1 MKIKAIYLP
10 VVAAILL
17 GFSSC
22 NDAELRYDDVTGA
35 GRLFLN
41 EAAGTSKSTSF
52 VIPDEGKVLTVT
64 PRISKPLDTDLKL
77 TVYVDAK
84 ALEAYNLRNNTTYE
98 LLPEANYEFEAQA
111 VIPAGKVVS
120 KPVQIILHPL
130 TTEQNKTGF
139 VHALPVAVKAEGDRL
154 PVLADGGAFI
164 FAATPVPFSNVVEI
178 TGNSYLQTRFAEDYK
193 LSSWTFETLFNPS
206 QIYTNNT
213 TTWLASAIGYYEQ
226 GGTKIIQ
233 DGFMLRLGDS
243 GGGTK
248 NSFLN
253 GMVSRSGKQISSI
266 PLRSNVWHHIAIVC
280 NEGDITLYIDGNVGY
295 TAKSGY
301 KATQFFALNG
311 IRFGNERANGSLGNL
326 HYRYCQVRFWSVA
339 RTLEELN
346 NNRYAVPSDTPGLL
360 GYWKLNEYTEG
371 KALVPANPATNCI
384 EEDTPMVE
392 VDTYLF
398 KDETGRQPDAL
409 IHRANQT
416 TPYIFT
422 PDKRIEVGYTWDGV
436 PAQ

>member
-1 MKIKAIYLP
+1 MKIKAFYLSA
-10 VVAAILL
+10 VAAIVTGLV
-17 GFSSC
+17 SC
-22 NDAELRYDDVTGA
+22 DNAELKYDDVTGP

-41 EAAGTSKSTSF
+41 EAVGTAKSVSF
-52 VIPDEGKVLTVT
+52 VIPDDGSVYTVT
-64 PRISKPLDTDLKL
+64 PRISKPLGRDLKL
-77 TVYVDAK
+77 TLYVDEK
-84 ALEAYNLRNNTTYE
+84 ALDEYNKQNNTSYT
-98 LLPEANYEFEAQA
+98 LLPNTNYEFESSA

-120 KPVQIILHPL
+120 NPVTITLHPL

-139 VHALPVAVKAEGDRL
+139 VHALPIAVKAEGEAMQ
-154 PVLADGGAFI
+154 VLEGADAFVL
-164 FAATPVPFSNVVEI
+164 AATPVPYSNVVEI

-193 LSSWTFETLFNPS
+193 LSLWTFETLFNPS
-206 QIYTNNT
+206 QIYTGNT

-248 NSFLN
+248 NSLIN

-266 PLRSNVWHHIAIVC
+266 PLQSNIWHHIAIVC
-280 NEGDITLYIDGNVGY
+280 DEGDITLYVNGNVGY

-301 KATQFFALNG
+301 AATQFYALNG
-311 IRFGNERANGSLGNL
+311 IRFGNESASGNLGSLR
-326 HYRYCQVRFWSVA
+326 YRYCQVRFWSVA
-339 RTLEELN
+339 RSVEELN
-346 NNRYAVPSDTPGLL
+346 NNRYAVPADTPGLL

-371 KALVPANPATNCI
+371 KAMVPGSSVKCI
-384 EEDTPMVE
+384 EEDTPMTE
-392 VDTYLF
+392 TETYLF
-398 KDETGRQPDAL
+398 KDATGKQPDAL
-409 IHRANQT
+409 IHRASAN

-436 PAQ
+436 LAQ

>member
-1 MKIKAIYLP
+1 M
-10 VVAAILL
+10 
-17 GFSSC
+17 
-22 NDAELRYDDVTGA
+22 
-35 GRLFLN
+35 
-41 EAAGTSKSTSF
+41 
-52 VIPDEGKVLTVT
+52 DE
-64 PRISKPLDTDLKL
+64 
-77 TVYVDAK
+77 K
-84 ALEAYNLRNNTTYE
+84 ALDESNKQNNTSYT
-98 LLPEANYEFEAQA
+98 LLPNTNYEFESSA

-120 KPVQIILHPL
+120 NPVTITLHPL

-139 VHALPVAVKAEGDRL
+139 VHALPIAVKAEGEAMQ
-154 PVLADGGAFI
+154 VLEGADAFVL
-164 FAATPVPFSNVVEI
+164 AATPVPYSNVVEI

-206 QIYTNNT
+206 QIYTGNT

-248 NSFLN
+248 NSLIN

-266 PLRSNVWHHIAIVC
+266 PLQSNIWHHIAIVC
-280 NEGDITLYIDGNVGY
+280 DEGDITLYVNGNVGY

-301 KATQFFALNG
+301 AATQFYALNG
-311 IRFGNERANGSLGNL
+311 IRFGNESASGNLGSLR
-326 HYRYCQVRFWSVA
+326 YRYCQVRFWSVA
-339 RTLEELN
+339 RSVEELN
-346 NNRYAVPSDTPGLL
+346 NNRYAVPADTPGLL

-371 KALVPANPATNCI
+371 KAMVPGSSVKCI
-384 EEDTPMVE
+384 EEDTPMTE
-392 VDTYLF
+392 TETYLF
-398 KDETGRQPDAL
+398 KDATGKQPDAL
-409 IHRANQT
+409 IHRASAN

-436 PAQ
+436 LAQ

>member
-1 MKIKAIYLP
+1 MKIKAFYLSA
-10 VVAAILL
+10 VAAIVTGLV
-17 GFSSC
+17 SC
-22 NDAELRYDDVTGA
+22 DNAELKYDDVTGP

-41 EAAGTSKSTSF
+41 EAVGTAKSVSF
-52 VIPDEGKVLTVT
+52 VIPDDGSVYTVT
-64 PRISKPLDTDLKL
+64 PRISKPLGRDLKL
-77 TVYVDAK
+77 TVYVDEK
-84 ALEAYNLRNNTTYE
+84 ALDEYNKQNNTSYT
-98 LLPEANYEFEAQA
+98 LLPNTNYEFESSA

-120 KPVQIILHPL
+120 NPVTITLHPL

-139 VHALPVAVKAEGDRL
+139 VHALPIAVKAEGDAMQ
-154 PVLADGGAFI
+154 VLEGADAFVL
-164 FAATPVPFSNVVEI
+164 AATPVPYSNVVEI

-206 QIYTNNT
+206 QIYTGNT

-248 NSFLN
+248 NSLIN

-266 PLRSNVWHHIAIVC
+266 PLQSNIWHHIAIV
-280 NEGDITLYIDGNVGY
+280 
-295 TAKSGY
+295 A
-301 KATQFFALNG
+301 
-311 IRFGNERANGSLGNL
+311 R
-326 HYRYCQVRFWSVA
+326 SV
-339 RTLEELN
+339 EELN
-346 NNRYAVPSDTPGLL
+346 NNRYAVPADTPGLL

-371 KALVPANPATNCI
+371 KAMVPGSSVKCI
-384 EEDTPMVE
+384 EKDTPMTE
-392 VDTYLF
+392 TETYLF
-398 KDETGRQPDAL
+398 KDATGKQPDAL
-409 IHRANQT
+409 IHRASAN

-436 PAQ
+436 LAK